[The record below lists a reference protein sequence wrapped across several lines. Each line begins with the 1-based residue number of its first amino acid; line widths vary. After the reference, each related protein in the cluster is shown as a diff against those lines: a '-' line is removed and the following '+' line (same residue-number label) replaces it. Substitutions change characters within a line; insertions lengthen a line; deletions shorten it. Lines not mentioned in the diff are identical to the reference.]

1 MILMLV
7 LACSSYQFVEYIEK
21 YHAVIR
27 AYSAGELNYEL
38 SLQRFTSD
46 TTPSA
51 ALTVKKCEECNNDTW
66 CAPYEPLY

>member
-1 MILMLV
+1 MILLLV
-7 LACSSYQFVEYIEK
+7 LACTSYQFVEYIGEC
-21 YHAVIR
+21 HAVIR
-27 AYSAGELNYEL
+27 AYSGEELNYEL

-51 ALTVKKCEECNNDTW
+51 LLTVKMCEECNNDTR